1 MNALLF
7 AEAHKLKRL
16 RIIYIGVIGIVIAV
30 IISAIQI
37 NAMREGEIH
46 FTDFSNMVFWNSVT
60 MAIPFCLAL
69 IGGYIISR
77 EYEEDTRKNLEVI
90 PVCWSKIIISK
101 ILILLMIDIFLSAIE
116 SLIIYFMGVAIK
128 SHGMIFNNIIGM
140 IVAVFSVNILILN
153 GVLPIILFFAR
164 KSRQYIWGALLAMLL
179 GIIGIFISNGKLVNI
194 YPVTYGYSFI
204 SFEMVNP
211 EILDIRISIVSMMVY
226 LFLSYI
232 VFLIFYQKNYNNK
245 N

>member
-46 FTDFSNMVFWNSVT
+46 FTDFSNMVIWNSVT

-77 EYEEDTRKNLEVI
+77 EYEEDTIKNLEVI

-140 IVAVFSVNILILN
+140 IVAVFSVNI
-153 GVLPIILFFAR
+153 AR

>member
-1 MNALLF
+1 
-7 AEAHKLKRL
+7 
-16 RIIYIGVIGIVIAV
+16 
-30 IISAIQI
+30 
-37 NAMREGEIH
+37 
-46 FTDFSNMVFWNSVT
+46 
-60 MAIPFCLAL
+60 
-69 IGGYIISR
+69 
-77 EYEEDTRKNLEVI
+77 
-90 PVCWSKIIISK
+90 
-101 ILILLMIDIFLSAIE
+101 
-116 SLIIYFMGVAIK
+116 
-128 SHGMIFNNIIGM
+128 
-140 IVAVFSVNILILN
+140 
-153 GVLPIILFFAR
+153 
-164 KSRQYIWGALLAMLL
+164 MLL

>member
-46 FTDFSNMVFWNSVT
+46 FTDFSNMVIWNSVT

-90 PVCWSKIIISK
+90 PVCWS
-101 ILILLMIDIFLSAIE
+101 
-116 SLIIYFMGVAIK
+116 
-128 SHGMIFNNIIGM
+128 NI
-140 IVAVFSVNILILN
+140 
-153 GVLPIILFFAR
+153 
-164 KSRQYIWGALLAMLL
+164 
-179 GIIGIFISNGKLVNI
+179 
-194 YPVTYGYSFI
+194 
-204 SFEMVNP
+204 MV
-211 EILDIRISIVSMMVY
+211 S
-226 LFLSYI
+226 
-232 VFLIFYQKNYNNK
+232 
-245 N
+245 